1 VTDVY
6 ALDLHT
12 HTRFFHWQ
20 KGTPTRYDPF
30 GTRLLEAV
38 AARRDLDGVALTNH
52 DYYRPYGRDEAVVSI
67 PGIEVSTT
75 RGHVLVVGP
84 DPPTDTEPGQPSPT
98 AVAET
103 AHDRGCAAILAHPY
117 RNSTVAD
124 TTAAMDAVEVN
135 GKHPGRRGMV
145 ERLADDLD
153 LPVVGGSD
161 AHYPFE
167 VGRAYTAI
175 DADEL
180 TAAAVVDAI
189 RDGRVEPRVDDRL
202 STRLVQA
209 AYDRVHAYKGHD
221 SARDG

>member
-1 VTDVY
+1 MRRVY

-20 KGTPTRYDPF
+20 KGTPTRYDPV
-30 GTRLLEAV
+30 GARLHEAV

-52 DYYRPYGRDEAVVSI
+52 DYYQPFGDDEAVVSV
-67 PGIEVSTT
+67 PGIEASTT

-84 DPPTDTEPGQPSPT
+84 DPPTRTEPGTLTPT
-98 AVAET
+98 AVAEA

-135 GKHPGRRGMV
+135 GKHPGRRKMV
-145 ERLADDLD
+145 ERLAAELD
-153 LPVVGGSD
+153 LPLVGGSD
-161 AHYPFE
+161 AHDPFE
-167 VGRAYTAI
+167 VGRAYTAV

-180 TAAAVVDAI
+180 TPEAVVDAI
-189 RDGRVEPRVDDRL
+189 RDGRVDPRIDDRL
-202 STRLVQA
+202 SNRLVRA
-209 AYDRVHAYKGHD
+209 AYDRIHAYKGHD
-221 SARDG
+221 